1 MAKRGQTSRQASG
14 GETSTQTKSR
24 SSRRQPTL
32 AGHSCMMAHRCRKT
46 KKVHRKKMT
55 PIELIFLKEVGREM
69 EPEERE
75 ILLGIHRTRR
85 KSTGR
90 APALAIQP
98 EQMIG

>member
-14 GETSTQTKSR
+14 EETSTQTKSR
-24 SSRRQPTL
+24 SSQAATDFRGAQLHDGSPV
-32 AGHSCMMAHRCRKT
+32 SEDEES
-46 KKVHRKKMT
+46 HRKKMT

-85 KSTGR
+85 KSRAGR
-90 APALAIQP
+90 RHWPSSRNR
-98 EQMIG
+98 